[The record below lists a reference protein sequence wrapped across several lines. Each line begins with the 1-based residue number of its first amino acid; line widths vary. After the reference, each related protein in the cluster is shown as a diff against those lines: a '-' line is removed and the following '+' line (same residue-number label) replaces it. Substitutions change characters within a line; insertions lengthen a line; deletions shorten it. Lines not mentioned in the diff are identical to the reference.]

1 MSQLTDYEE
10 QTESQN
16 HIRNMVISAM
26 RRMICYN
33 QTVYDDV
40 RLEKSEY
47 AGLQLSVRD
56 STVGLVDVQKQYGN
70 AVVLILDDDSQL
82 LSY

>member
-1 MSQLTDYEE
+1 MAPLTDYEE
-10 QTESQN
+10 QIESQN
-16 HIRNMVISAM
+16 RIKNMVISAM

-33 QTVYDDV
+33 QSVYDDV
-40 RLEKSEY
+40 RLEMSEY
-47 AGLQLSVRD
+47 AGLQLSVGD
-56 STVGLVDVQKQYGN
+56 STVGLVDVQKQYGS